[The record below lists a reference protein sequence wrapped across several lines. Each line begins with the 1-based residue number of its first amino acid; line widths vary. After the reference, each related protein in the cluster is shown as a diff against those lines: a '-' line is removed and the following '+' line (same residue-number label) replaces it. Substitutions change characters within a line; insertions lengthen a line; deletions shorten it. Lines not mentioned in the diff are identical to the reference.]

1 MTSDNTNR
9 PSNPDEVIDAWVQAA
24 TEAERRWNEYF
35 NQVMGTDQFAQLMSR
50 SMESY
55 TAMQA
60 AFARGMEQYL
70 RAFNIPTRADIAQ
83 LAERVAMLEQKIDA
97 LTGALDA
104 PVGADATT
112 PSRRRPRSSGTRER
126 APNREDGR
134 RRAAPARNS

>member
-1 MTSDNTNR
+1 MTSENPNR
-9 PSNPDEVIDAWVQAA
+9 PRSPDEMIDTWVQAA

-70 RAFNIPTRADIAQ
+70 RAFNIPTQSDIAQ
-83 LAERVAMLEQKIDA
+83 LSERLTALEQRIDA
-97 LTGALDA
+97 LASPDVEADA
-104 PVGADATT
+104 PNAG
-112 PSRRRPRSSGTRER
+112 RRSRPRQRTRGSRSGT
-126 APNREDGR
+126 
-134 RRAAPARNS
+134 S

>member
-70 RAFNIPTRADIAQ
+70 RAFNIPTQSDVAK
-83 LAERVAMLEQKIDA
+83 LAERITALEQRLDTLA
-97 LTGALDA
+97 SPNEEADA
-104 PVGADATT
+104 PSAPRRSRAKQGARR
-112 PSRRRPRSSGTRER
+112 SRSGT
-126 APNREDGR
+126 
-134 RRAAPARNS
+134 S